1 MTRLLRPVSLLR
13 LFFRGLLLST
23 LTGVLI
29 FGSVLAYSFYQVYQA
44 GNAQPSLTLKADAA
58 VVLGAAAWD
67 KNPSPVFRERINHA
81 ITLYQGG
88 NVEKLIFT
96 GGTPKPGFMTEAEV
110 GRRYALRQGIPRG
123 DILYENT
130 SRDTYENL
138 RNIRPLL
145 RNNDIETV
153 IIVSDPIHLARA
165 QAMADDLGINARTSG
180 TPTTLYT
187 DSEKRRQFMLQET
200 YALFAYYWAHWLD
213 KLSH

>member
-29 FGSVLAYSFYQVYQA
+29 IGSVLAYSFYQVYQA

-110 GRRYALRQGIPRG
+110 GRRYALQLGVPA
-123 DILYENT
+123 DAVLYENR
-130 SRDTYENL
+130 SRDTYQNL
-138 RNIRPLL
+138 VNAGQVAADNNIDSL
-145 RNNDIETV
+145 
-153 IIVSDPIHLARA
+153 IIVSDPYHMARA
-165 QAMADDLGINARTSG
+165 MAMATEAV
-180 TPTTLYT
+180 
-187 DSEKRRQFMLQET
+187 
-200 YALFAYYWAHWLD
+200 
-213 KLSH
+213 